1 MVIVMAAMAVIIM
14 GMRRV
19 IMRVMAVV
27 VMAVPG
33 SLGGIG
39 RCELVGEHA
48 GNAGDEEAE
57 ERQEDD
63 RVIHALSPSSR

>member
-1 MVIVMAAMAVIIM
+1 M
-14 GMRRV
+14 
-19 IMRVMAVV
+19 
-27 VMAVPG
+27 
-33 SLGGIG
+33 
-39 RCELVGEHA
+39 GEHA